1 MDGGTRGDCVINFP
15 VLRIDAV
22 AINNSSAQEQCA
34 LLLLPAALCECEWER
49 GGGGGGGGV
58 AVASSGIYLWAE
70 NKLAG
75 KSWPFLL

>member
-1 MDGGTRGDCVINFP
+1 MGEG
-15 VLRIDAV
+15 
-22 AINNSSAQEQCA
+22 E
-34 LLLLPAALCECEWER
+34 E
-49 GGGGGGGGV
+49 GGGGVAV

>member
-34 LLLLPAALCECEWER
+34 LLLLAAALGECETVNGR
-49 GGGGGGGGV
+49 GGGGRR
-58 AVASSGIYLWAE
+58 WRCRCCCQQ
-70 NKLAG
+70 
-75 KSWPFLL
+75 WHLLMGRK